1 MILGTLVT
9 NIRNNQILARMKD
22 PVYTEKIEFFL
33 LEFMN
38 SATKKSGLVYKDLY
52 KYIYTFDEDN
62 YYVLI
67 TSLLFNEI
75 KGFSILTHLINSKGG
90 DPLDLLIFIDNIIYE
105 DNIVYP
111 DLNLIFNMDSQEEK
125 IYKMMMK
132 NKELEMRRKQKEI
145 IKKNGKGGN
154 IGSKLDLNKL
164 SSIESNIKPNQ
175 KSTINNP
182 TIMKVNDLP
191 VDFKP
196 KDKKRRFET
205 STSPIFICFKEKIKC
220 VINQENKI
228 KLMEVMGEMTLNI
241 KEEDFNNL
249 EIKLK
254 GNYEDCKFSPKLNK
268 KDTNCGIIK
277 SEKGFSLNK
286 NIALLKWRGSN
297 SSIEVG
303 GSNNSSS
310 EVGGSKVEKGGS
322 SKPILNTPHFNITPH
337 SNSIPYLNTPHPN
350 IPPLE
355 FTIWPSE
362 IKLNTFQFTLEI
374 IPNLDLENL
383 LISIPKRKL
392 REIKFENE
400 NEDNLEWKID
410 SISKGDSDSL
420 EFQCKCEDPSDIFPI
435 EIYFTSPGCYREI
448 GIESIKMNGEDLKE
462 KTDIKKMR
470 EVDEFTLESE

>member
-145 IKKNGKGGN
+145 IKNKSKGGN
-154 IGSKLDLNKL
+154 GSKLDLNKL
-164 SSIESNIKPNQ
+164 NINSKLSINNDLTSKP
-175 KSTINNP
+175 TINN
-182 TIMKVNDLP
+182 TYIRNDLP

-286 NIALLKWRGSN
+286 NIALLKWRGC
-297 SSIEVG
+297 VDG
-303 GSNNSSS
+303 GK
-310 EVGGSKVEKGGS
+310 GDGSKVEKGGS
-322 SKPILNTPHFNITPH
+322 SKVNANGKPSLSNPH
-337 SNSIPYLNTPHPN
+337 SNSNPYLSNT
-350 IPPLE
+350 PPLE

-448 GIESIKMNGEDLKE
+448 GIASIKMNGEDLKE